1 MRTDA
6 VSESATSPTPARRV
20 VFIVARLLVAA
31 LLIAAL
37 AVTFAGSWADW
48 TSAGYPDLGTLVT
61 NFWSYFTVESN
72 AIAAVVL
79 LIGVVILARGNP
91 TDPNW
96 YAVLRGC
103 AVVFMTVT
111 GIVYNLL
118 LRGVAVS
125 GAAEDPHPWTNE
137 VLHVVG
143 PIYLVLDWLLAP
155 GRRPLEWKRLAI
167 ILSLPLVWVVYTLVR
182 GPLVYDQVRVQAS
195 WYPYPFLNPALSP
208 NGYLSVTFYVILIAV
223 VFGAV
228 GALVIW
234 ISRRGQRTTSV

>member
-1 MRTDA
+1 MTTDA
-6 VSESATSPTPARRV
+6 VSRSATSHTPARRA

-31 LLIAAL
+31 AIIAAL

-48 TSAGYPDLGTLVT
+48 TSVGYPDLGTLVT

-79 LIGVVILARGNP
+79 LIGVVVLARGRVS
-91 TDPNW
+91 DPNW
-96 YAVLRGC
+96 YGILRGC
-103 AVVFMTVT
+103 TVVFMAVT
-111 GIVYNLL
+111 GVVYNLL

-155 GRRPLEWKRLAI
+155 GRRPLEWKRLAV
-167 ILSLPLVWVVYTLVR
+167 ILSFPLVWVVYTLVR
-182 GPLVYDQVRVQAS
+182 GPLVYDQVRAQDA
-195 WYPYPFLNPALSP
+195 WYPYPFLNPGLSP
-208 NGYLSVTFYVILIAV
+208 NGYLSVTFYVILTAV

-228 GALVIW
+228 GSLVIW
-234 ISRRGQRTTSV
+234 VSRRGASRK